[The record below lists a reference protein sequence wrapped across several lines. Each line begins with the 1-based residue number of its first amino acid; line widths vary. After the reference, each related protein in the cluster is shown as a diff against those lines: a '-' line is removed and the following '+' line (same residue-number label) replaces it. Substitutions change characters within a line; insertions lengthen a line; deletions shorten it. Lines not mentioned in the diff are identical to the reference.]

1 MICRIAK
8 LREERALTQSQL
20 AAQCG
25 VSQQSI
31 SKLETGNGE
40 PSYSLASSIARVL
53 GCSIDD
59 LYADEPPQAAV

>member
-1 MICRIAK
+1 MICRIAA
-8 LREERALTQSQL
+8 LREERALTQAQL

-31 SKLETGNGE
+31 SKIETGNGE
-40 PSYSLASSIARVL
+40 PSFSLAFNIARAL
-53 GCSIDD
+53 GCAIND

>member
-8 LREERALTQSQL
+8 LRENRSLTQSQL

-31 SKLETGNGE
+31 SKIETGNGE
-40 PSYSLASSIARVL
+40 PSYSLADKIARAL
-53 GCSIDD
+53 GCTIDD
-59 LYADEPPQAAV
+59 LYADEPPQAAG

>member
-8 LREERALTQSQL
+8 LRENRSLTQSQL

-31 SKLETGNGE
+31 SKIETGNGE
-40 PSYSLASSIARVL
+40 PSYSLADKIARAL
-53 GCSIDD
+53 GCTIDE

>member
-8 LREERALTQSQL
+8 LRENRSLTQSQL

-31 SKLETGNGE
+31 SKIETGNGE
-40 PSYSLASSIARVL
+40 PSYSLADKIARAL
-53 GCSIDD
+53 GCTIDE
-59 LYADEPPQAAV
+59 LYADEKEVG

>member
-8 LREERALTQSQL
+8 LRENRSLTQSQL

-31 SKLETGNGE
+31 SKIETGNGE
-40 PSYSLASSIARVL
+40 PSYSLADKIARAL
-53 GCSIDD
+53 GCTIDE
-59 LYADEPPQAAV
+59 LYADEPEKEVS